1 MARPPTVQDYVLA
14 ELRRA
19 IVAGELRPGRPIRQE
34 SLAASLGVSRVP
46 VREALKVL
54 EGEGQVVHR
63 PHHGYAVAE
72 LSLADLREVYLMRA
86 LLESEAARTAVVHIT
101 DAEIERVVAAQ
112 RDVAAASAAGDLAAM
127 TEANRRFHFAI
138 LGASQLPRLLRVVRS
153 LWDATDTYRSVYY
166 NAPTHRETV
175 EREHAAIVA
184 ALRERDAA
192 RLVALLAEHRDHAVA
207 ALSTI
212 ISDERERP

>member
-1 MARPPTVQDYVLA
+1 MARPPTVQDYVLT

-72 LSLADLREVYLMRA
+72 LSLADLREVYLMRE
-86 LLESEAARTAVVHIT
+86 LLESEAARTAVVHLT
-101 DAEIERVVAAQ
+101 DAEMEQVVTAQ

-138 LGASQLPRLLRVVRS
+138 LGASRLPRLVRVVRS
-153 LWDATDTYRSVYY
+153 LWDATDAYRSVYY

-184 ALRERDAA
+184 ALRARDAA

-207 ALSTI
+207 ALTTI
-212 ISDERERP
+212 ISDEGTRP